1 MRTSK
6 KWKQVMACILSAGM
20 VLSLA
25 ACGETGKE
33 SPPAVQEE
41 TAKEGKEET
50 KEETKEEAKADSGEP
65 AKEEKEPVTIRFWNG
80 WTGVDGEVLKEMVAL
95 YNEQNEDNVTI
106 DMDIMEFSS
115 LEEKMNMSIASNTN
129 PELHLG
135 VAVGDYSR
143 DGIYIPIDDIWEK
156 TDLEKSDFNEDILD
170 ACTLDGKL
178 YGMPFQLSGTFLYWN
193 KDLFEAA
200 GLDPETP
207 PKTWEELAEFAE
219 KLEDPSKNIVGGGFF
234 YDNQFCV
241 AEMLLSYGGGIV
253 SEDGENIL
261 TDPEYIDGNLKAL
274 EVYKNYIDYS
284 DTRKYTTADYESM
297 FLANTCGM
305 ICTGG
310 WFATACK
317 TNGANFG
324 VSVLPAGDERISTVA
339 WPMSICVMKNTE
351 GRELEACY
359 SFMEFWNDNIH
370 NKVTGDGKSPVY
382 RWTEIGYQP
391 YLKSVAEDEEL
402 NADPVYAVTS
412 TFLDYYDPYFP
423 TGYVYS
429 TPLQY
434 DVLSPMLE
442 QITYEHVDPK
452 DALQWASDELDA
464 IAGK

>member
-339 WPMSICVMKNTE
+339 WPMS
-351 GRELEACY
+351 
-359 SFMEFWNDNIH
+359 
-370 NKVTGDGKSPVY
+370 
-382 RWTEIGYQP
+382 
-391 YLKSVAEDEEL
+391 
-402 NADPVYAVTS
+402 
-412 TFLDYYDPYFP
+412 
-423 TGYVYS
+423 
-429 TPLQY
+429 
-434 DVLSPMLE
+434 
-442 QITYEHVDPK
+442 
-452 DALQWASDELDA
+452 
-464 IAGK
+464 